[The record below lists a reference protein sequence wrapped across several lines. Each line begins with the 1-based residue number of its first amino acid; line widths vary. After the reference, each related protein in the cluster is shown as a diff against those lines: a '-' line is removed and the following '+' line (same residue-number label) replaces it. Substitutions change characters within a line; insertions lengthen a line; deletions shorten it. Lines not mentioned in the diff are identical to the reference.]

1 MSLIMITES
10 MKLME
15 KRNIRLGA
23 KEKEFVLQ
31 YAFQT
36 GSPELTEK
44 LIEELAKEDAD
55 FEKIKTKF
63 EQANRKVPDWVEQI
77 ENLLVALEMYRIEEE
92 KAIKRIADFLR
103 SNGVEIDEAELLES
117 DTDKVKDMVREAK
130 AAVI

>member
-15 KRNIRLGA
+15 KKNIRLGA

-55 FEKIKTKF
+55 FEKIKAKF

>member
-15 KRNIRLGA
+15 KKNIRRGA

-36 GSPELTEK
+36 GSPELSEK

>member
-15 KRNIRLGA
+15 KKNIRLGA

-103 SNGVEIDEAELLES
+103 SNGVEIDESELLES

>member
-15 KRNIRLGA
+15 AKNVTLGA

-44 LIEELAKEDAD
+44 LIDELAKEDAD
-55 FEKIKTKF
+55 FEKIKAKF

>member
-15 KRNIRLGA
+15 AKNVTLGA
-23 KEKEFVLQ
+23 KEKEFVFQ

>member
-15 KRNIRLGA
+15 KKNIRLGA

-31 YAFQT
+31 YTFQT

>member
-10 MKLME
+10 MKIME
-15 KRNIRLGA
+15 AKNVTLGA

-55 FEKIKTKF
+55 FEKIKAKF

>member
-15 KRNIRLGA
+15 AKDVTLGA

-36 GSPELTEK
+36 GSAELTEK

-55 FEKIKTKF
+55 FEKIKSKF

>member
-15 KRNIRLGA
+15 AKDVTFGA

-55 FEKIKTKF
+55 FEKIKSKF

>member
-15 KRNIRLGA
+15 SKNITLGP

-36 GSPELTEK
+36 GSTELTEK
-44 LIEELAKEDAD
+44 LIEELVKEDAD
-55 FEKIKTKF
+55 FEKIKAKF

-77 ENLLVALEMYRIEEE
+77 ENLLVALEVYRIEEE
-92 KAIKRIADFLR
+92 KTIKRIADFLR
-103 SNGVEIDEAELLES
+103 KNGVEIDEKMLKEA
-117 DTDKVKDMVREAK
+117 DTEEVKSVVRDAKVT
-130 AAVI
+130 VI

>member
-15 KRNIRLGA
+15 AKNVTLGA
-23 KEKEFVLQ
+23 KEKEFVFQ

-36 GSPELTEK
+36 GSTELTEK

-103 SNGVEIDEAELLES
+103 SNGVEIDESELLES

>member
-15 KRNIRLGA
+15 KKNIRLGA

>member
-15 KRNIRLGA
+15 AKDVTLGA

-103 SNGVEIDEAELLES
+103 SNGVEIDEMELLES

>member
-1 MSLIMITES
+1 M
-10 MKLME
+10 
-15 KRNIRLGA
+15 RN
-23 KEKEFVLQ
+23 
-31 YAFQT
+31 
-36 GSPELTEK
+36 
-44 LIEELAKEDAD
+44 AD

-103 SNGVEIDEAELLES
+103 SNGVEIDESELLES

>member
-15 KRNIRLGA
+15 AKNVTLGA

-55 FEKIKTKF
+55 FEKIKAKF